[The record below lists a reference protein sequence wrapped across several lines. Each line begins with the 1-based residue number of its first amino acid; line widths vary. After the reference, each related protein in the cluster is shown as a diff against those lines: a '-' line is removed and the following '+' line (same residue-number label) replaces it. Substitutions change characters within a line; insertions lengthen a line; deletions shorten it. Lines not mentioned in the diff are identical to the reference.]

1 VNAATIAERQTTR
14 PASLP
19 APADTPTLPDYGTT
33 AAPRRY
39 LRRIAGV
46 VEDAVL
52 LVLAVLL
59 LPVVIYL
66 VGTPL
71 ALCIQ
76 AIIEIVRFVS

>member
-1 VNAATIAERQTTR
+1 
-14 PASLP
+14 
-19 APADTPTLPDYGTT
+19 LPDYRTT

>member
-1 VNAATIAERQTTR
+1 M
-14 PASLP
+14 PASR
-19 APADTPTLPDYGTT
+19 DTLTSPQSGTT
-33 AAPRRY
+33 AAPPRY
-39 LRRIAGV
+39 LRRIATLF
-46 VEDAVL
+46 EDAVL

-76 AIIEIVRFVS
+76 AIIEIVRLVS

>member
-1 VNAATIAERQTTR
+1 
-14 PASLP
+14 
-19 APADTPTLPDYGTT
+19 LPDYGTT

-76 AIIEIVRFVS
+76 AIIEIVRLVS